1 MPRISYFYGIS
12 IYMYYGDHAPPHLRA
27 IYGEH
32 EATVAV
38 ETVEILQGRLPPRA
52 RSFVL
57 EWASLECTERS
68 FSGTG
73 SVPEPPN
80 PSNRLLRWSSRSPSF
95 DSSHHQGCRLRST
108 FPSPHV

>member
-12 IYMYYGDHAPPHLRA
+12 IYMYYGDHAPPHLHA

-38 ETVEILQGRLPPRA
+38 ETVEILQGGLPPRA

-57 EWASLECTERS
+57 EWARMHREELQRNWERARVAEPLEQIAPLE
-68 FSGTG
+68 
-73 SVPEPPN
+73 
-80 PSNRLLRWSSRSPSF
+80 
-95 DSSHHQGCRLRST
+95 
-108 FPSPHV
+108 